1 MIATPL
7 SDGQTSRVLFSIQT
21 RSLIRYWRLVGGV
34 DVRGLYEG
42 VDRIELREGENGLR
56 FFSPMI
62 AGDAGFYQ
70 TLYRRLGFD
79 RFLAM
84 ERPEFRAAAAQVP
97 PGVSVLDVG
106 CGFGEFA
113 RWLHSVS
120 YTGIDLSFDEVS
132 ARDLPPFAQVRR
144 QALKDHLSEGRTYD
158 VVSAFQVLEHVEDP
172 EDFLKDLVHAAKPG
186 GRIIVAV
193 PLIPSAALEVPALP
207 INMPPHHLTFWTMP
221 ALAHA
226 FGKFGLKVLNHQA
239 VPPGPAESFLF
250 WARRFSWIRDQ
261 NGFARLDRY
270 AVASMLA
277 GVAMAKLLTPWLT
290 PTLTEPVNQLI
301 VGERG

>member
-1 MIATPL
+1 MHT
-7 SDGQTSRVLFSIQT
+7 
-21 RSLIRYWRLVGGV
+21 
-34 DVRGLYEG
+34 
-42 VDRIELREGENGLR
+42 
-56 FFSPMI
+56 
-62 AGDAGFYQ
+62 
-70 TLYRRLGFD
+70 
-79 RFLAM
+79 
-84 ERPEFRAAAAQVP
+84 
-97 PGVSVLDVG
+97 
-106 CGFGEFA
+106 
-113 RWLHSVS
+113 
-120 YTGIDLSFDEVS
+120 
-132 ARDLPPFAQVRR
+132 VRR

-172 EDFLKDLVHAAKPG
+172 EDFLKDLVQAAKPG

-193 PLIPSAALEVPALP
+193 PLIPSAALEVPAWP

-290 PTLTEPVNQLI
+290 PNLTEPVNQLI